1 MNGTFVVFVESDNVQ
16 EVADWVN
23 SEFALNRVATVN
35 DKSLRSRDGNLVA
48 QAKKDFVSFT
58 ILGRSSGGVTDL
70 YVKAGG
76 TILVRLSP

>member
-70 YVKAGG
+70 HVKAGG
-76 TILVRLSP
+76 TILVR